1 MTAVVRPRRGMGIQ
15 GFEMKESINKMVV
28 VELPSTQP
36 QISGGNLEIKYKP
49 GDTLNLTC
57 TSAPSNPPA
66 SLEWIVNNKMVADFA
81 CFSGLAQV
89 QNLSLQIIPSASR
102 EGEKAEKQHLINKRR
117 GLYSSTIGLLMTLRE
132 EHFRDGE
139 LRVKCRGTIAAEF
152 WKRDVENVYST
163 DRDSFVKV
171 LEVKESQWPGT
182 YEFKDVH
189 VNNKLVRHG
198 LVVRIAGSHPAGP
211 GSIPGA
217 GTPTF

>member
-1 MTAVVRPRRGMGIQ
+1 MTAVVRPRRGMNIQ

-28 VELPSTQP
+28 VELPSSQP

-66 SLEWIVNNKMVADFA
+66 SLEWIVNNKKVRFLSN
-81 CFSGLAQV
+81 FFWISKSKFYV
-89 QNLSLQIIPSASR
+89 SLQIVARSNR
-102 EGEKAEKQHLINKRR
+102 EGETPEKQHLINKKR
-117 GLYSSTIGLLMTLRE
+117 GLYSSTIALLMTLKE

-152 WKRDVENVYST
+152 WKRDVENVYNT
-163 DRDSFVKV
+163 ERDSFVKV
-171 LEVKESQWPGT
+171 LEVKESQWPGM
-182 YEFKDVH
+182 FKVQDFP
-189 VNNKLVRHG
+189 LRICEIRHG
-198 LVVRIAGSHPAGP
+198 LGVRIAGSHPAGP

-217 GTPTF
+217 RT